1 MSQLILSGQPPISV
15 EIKRSARSKRLSLR
29 VSRLDGKV
37 TLSMPKRVSDREAH
51 KFLDEKADW
60 IRDNLEDLPS
70 ITRVVIGA
78 SVLFEG
84 EETMVVAGEGR
95 RARLTEA
102 GIAVPDGAVGPRVA
116 ALLKIEARA
125 RLTEASE
132 RYAKAIG
139 RSFGRVTIRD
149 TRSRWGSCTSDGNLM
164 YSWRLVMAPPE
175 VLAYVAAHEVAH
187 LIHMNHSADFWA
199 EVGGIFPDYDGP
211 RRWLRENGHL
221 LHQYDFG
228 D

>member
-1 MSQLILSGQPPISV
+1 MSQLILSGQPPIEV

-37 TLSMPKRVSDREAH
+37 TLSMPNRVSDREAR

-60 IRDNLEDLPS
+60 IRGNIEDMPDV
-70 ITRVVIGA
+70 TRIEVGA
-78 SVLFEG
+78 GILFEG
-84 EETMVVAGEGR
+84 EEIPIVAGEGR

-102 GIAVPDGAVGPRVA
+102 GIAVPAGAVGPRVA

-132 RYAKAIG
+132 RYASAIG
-139 RSFGRVTIRD
+139 KGFGRVTIRD

-187 LIHMNHSADFWA
+187 LIHMNHSAAFWA
-199 EVGGIFPDYDGP
+199 EVGGIFPDYDRP
-211 RRWLRENGHL
+211 RAWLRNNGHL